1 MWKEQ
6 ISCNDV
12 NKYCFQINMI
22 PIVRKDIIQSNMCNY
37 SAFRLGYEMDYMMD
51 YETSGGWPNVFK
63 QEAWLLVEGHFVSHC
78 SSAVQCS
85 QGWKINILMSLMLKP
100 GTIASEKQ

>member
-1 MWKEQ
+1 
-6 ISCNDV
+6 
-12 NKYCFQINMI
+12 MI

-63 QEAWLLVEGHFVSHC
+63 QEA
-78 SSAVQCS
+78 
-85 QGWKINILMSLMLKP
+85 
-100 GTIASEKQ
+100 